1 MKGNWSKSV
10 LQIYVLTRE
19 SYLMWITLLHITYS
33 ILVTQSENIM
43 HTIVIYVK
51 MLNRQIVIGTGSL

>member
-1 MKGNWSKSV
+1 
-10 LQIYVLTRE
+10 
-19 SYLMWITLLHITYS
+19 MWITLLHITYS